1 MFSLRNS
8 LFATLALLS
17 CASLVWARTWSDST
31 GTYKV
36 DADFVSFD
44 GAIVTLKKADGSISR
59 LPIER
64 LSQRDQSWV
73 RAEIKRQTT
82 PAAPM
87 TSTATQASSSTD
99 WPSWR
104 GPLRDGI
111 SREQGLL
118 KQWPSD
124 GPPRLWSSRGL
135 GSGFSSLA
143 IVGDKIY
150 TMGKKAGK
158 VHLICVAR
166 DDGSMI
172 WETPVGDGNDPNC
185 TPTVDQETGLV
196 YGLSHQGDLL
206 CASANDGAV
215 VWRKNFP
222 NDFGGRMMSMWGY
235 SESPLID
242 GDRLICTPG
251 SDRAVMAALDKKTG
265 ATIWQTPMQEG
276 SAGYASPVIS
286 HAGGIKQYVNLV
298 GKGLIGVRAADGEP
312 LWHYP
317 RVANT
322 TANVP
327 TPLVDGN
334 FVFCSSGYGDG
345 GSALLELK
353 RQGPTMRYR
362 EVYYKDNRALQNHH
376 GGMVLIDGK
385 VYMGH
390 GHNQGFPR
398 CVDLRSGRT
407 LWGDGQRGPG
417 KGSAAIVAADGYLY
431 FRYEDGIVALIEASP
446 RGYQLKGEFRAAS
459 VNGKA
464 WAHPVIAGKRLY
476 LRDQD
481 ELHCYDIDAGS

>member
-1 MFSLRNS
+1 MSSPSITYSFCLGML
-8 LFATLALLS
+8 LFASPAL
-17 CASLVWARTWSDST
+17 ARTWIDST
-31 GTYKV
+31 GAYKIE
-36 DADFVSFD
+36 ADFVGFD
-44 GAIVTLKKADGSISR
+44 GTTVELKKADGSISR
-59 LPIER
+59 LPIGR
-64 LSQRDQSWV
+64 LSQRDQVWV
-73 RAEIKRQTT
+73 RAEMKRQTMPT
-82 PAAPM
+82 DEPAA
-87 TSTATQASSSTD
+87 SAAEALASTD
-99 WPSWR
+99 WPGWR
-104 GPLRDGI
+104 GPQRDGI

-118 KQWPSD
+118 KEWPSG
-124 GPPRLWSSRGL
+124 GPPLLWSSRGL
-135 GSGFSSLA
+135 GNGFSSLA
-143 IVGDKIY
+143 IAGDKIY
-150 TMGKKAGK
+150 TMGKKGGQVQLVCAS
-158 VHLICVAR
+158 R
-166 DDGSMI
+166 DDGTVI
-172 WETPVGDGNDPNC
+172 WETPVGDGSDPNC
-185 TPTVDQETGLV
+185 TPTLDVEAGLV
-196 YGLSHQGDLL
+196 YGLSHAGDLL
-206 CASANDGAV
+206 CASATDGAV

-265 ATIWQTPMQEG
+265 DVIWQTPMQEG
-276 SAGYASPVIS
+276 TAGYASPVIS

-298 GKGLIGVRAADGEP
+298 GKGLIGIRAADGEP

-353 RQGPTMRYR
+353 KQGRTIRYR
-362 EVYYKDNRALQNHH
+362 EVYYKDNRTLQNHH
-376 GGMVLIDGK
+376 GGMILIDGK
-385 VYMGH
+385 IYMGH

-407 LWGDGQRGPG
+407 VWGEGQRGPG
-417 KGSAAIVAADGYLY
+417 KGSAAIVAADGHLI
-431 FRYEDGIVALIEASP
+431 FRYEDGVVALIEANP
-446 RGYQLKGEFRAAS
+446 GGYQLKGEFKPAS

-481 ELHCYDIDAGS
+481 ELHCYDIGAGS